1 MGNELDSYMIEDPV
15 ARAKRWIEEYEKMK
29 KLEEENRELERKAKC
44 FDAIVESK
52 MIITISDCADKLG
65 LTTHQFTE
73 WLISKGYMYHDYQRK
88 LFLPC
93 SEHCKEGLFL
103 IKADFNSNIN
113 SYITVKGLETFRLL
127 LDIGNYTPVTEC

>member
-73 WLISKGYMYHDYQRK
+73 WLISKGIYV
-88 LFLPC
+88 
-93 SEHCKEGLFL
+93 S
-103 IKADFNSNIN
+103 
-113 SYITVKGLETFRLL
+113 
-127 LDIGNYTPVTEC
+127 